1 VKLAD
6 DRDNPGEG
14 TPRQVP
20 DLHSQLDEIVQQAE
34 IDKNTHHPL
43 PGARP
48 MPLSLV
54 RDLQF
59 PPLGPGDFD
68 QLPDAPGV
76 YEVDTVSGS
85 RHIITRSPGRI
96 TWQRHPGEWSGI
108 SAFDEDVMVVH
119 HLDNKWALGKR
130 GTLTLDDET
139 HAMTATTF
147 HVAKIIR
154 IHRLDAL
161 ETPLE

>member
-1 VKLAD
+1 LAD
-6 DRDNPGEG
+6 DMTNPGEG
-14 TPRQVP
+14 LPPVIFGLQ
-20 DLHSQLDEIVQQAE
+20 SQLDEILRQAE
-34 IDKNTHHPL
+34 IDKNTHRPL

-59 PPLGPGDFD
+59 PPLGPGDFEK
-68 QLPDAPGV
+68 LPDAPGV

-85 RHIITRSPGRI
+85 SHIITRSPGRV
-96 TWQRHPGEWSGI
+96 TWQRHRGEWSGI
-108 SAFDEDVMVVH
+108 SPFDEDVMNVR
-119 HLDNKWALGKR
+119 HLDDHWALGKR

-139 HAMTATTF
+139 HAMTGTTF

-154 IHRLDAL
+154 IHRLDAP
-161 ETPLE
+161 EAPSE